1 MERKEKSIGVNA
13 LLNGFKTILSV
24 IFPLITYP
32 YAARVLQVENM
43 GKVDFSNS
51 VVSYF
56 VLIAGLG
63 IATYA
68 IREGARVR
76 DSKENLEAFSS
87 EMFSINVISV
97 VISIIALVIV
107 VVAVPKFHSYIPL
120 IAVQSLAILG
130 NLIGVTWLY
139 SIVEDYAYITVRS
152 LVVHIIA
159 LVLLFLFVH
168 DESDYVLY
176 AATTVIAN
184 AGANIFNFLHAKKYV
199 KIRLTRNLNLKKH
212 LKPIMIIFASTVT
225 TTLYVNSDKTIL
237 GFMTDEFYVGLY
249 STSVNVYTVLKSCI
263 AAVILV
269 SLPRLSNY
277 LATNR
282 IMEYEQTATDIF
294 RVLMMILLPVMVG
307 VFVTADA
314 IIEVIAGPS
323 YADAITSLRILSISL
338 GFSLIA
344 VFYTNAV
351 LLPMKQEW
359 IVLKGTIMS
368 AALNIALNL
377 LIIRAL
383 KQNGAALTTLLS
395 EVFMCVYQFIHVK
408 GNKRIK
414 ASARYVSSII
424 VGCVGI
430 VAVAILC
437 DRFIKAFFINLVAK
451 ILFAVVVYGAA
462 LIGMRNE
469 TALAIIEG
477 VFRKK
482 RSLMNGSGYNSGSD
496 S

>member
-107 VVAVPKFHSYIPL
+107 VVAVPKFHSYIHL
-120 IAVQSLAILG
+120 IAVQSLAIFG

-437 DRFIKAFFINLVAK
+437 DRFIKVFFINLVAK
-451 ILFAVVVYGAA
+451 ILFAVVVYGAV

-477 VFRKK
+477 GFRKK
-482 RSLMNGSGYNSGSD
+482 GA
-496 S
+496 